1 MADTQPHGR
10 PALKLTSKWTPAFTA
25 DDMTA
30 YLQGAP
36 ECSLGPTLS
45 GEPPIVEAVEFV
57 TSKELTDRL
66 KVYIGPDDDALV
78 CYVVLR
84 GPFNLTM
91 ISLPPGYHHPGP
103 HISQT
108 VEEIYDASTGRL
120 LVSGVGPSRRRPG
133 D

>member
-1 MADTQPHGR
+1 MARTSELGSRAVEQLAGGWASIMSTIPRRVLSRTAGACWTRKAREMMADTQPHGR

-25 DDMTA
+25 DDMKA

-66 KVYIGPDDDALV
+66 KVYIA
-78 CYVVLR
+78 
-84 GPFNLTM
+84 
-91 ISLPPGYHHPGP
+91 
-103 HISQT
+103 
-108 VEEIYDASTGRL
+108 
-120 LVSGVGPSRRRPG
+120 
-133 D
+133 